1 MEMMIVSAALVGME
15 CMGFVFISD
24 TFLER
29 KKLGRLKLFK
39 FLFFW
44 TIMFCVAWLDEV
56 IGMYKLAFSVSL
68 YVAFHIRFYKASA
81 AQSFFF
87 AVLHS
92 AIAYSSDY
100 VWVIIWLMLYP
111 EMLQD
116 QIRKYTILPAI
127 IAKTFWLLLLIIIRK
142 IWKHGTDY
150 RTLSNKEWLEL
161 SVFPGFTL
169 TILLCM
175 HVLNQTAVGSKGVF
189 LLLTIGLMV
198 TDFLVI
204 HIIQDILEK
213 EEKIR
218 AGMLTNQNQKSQL
231 EAYQDKEEI
240 YRAERRKM
248 HDYKNQLSTI
258 QTLIK
263 GGDVQSALAFAE
275 KLTESI
281 SVDMSAIHINHPV
294 FNAVLTHKYRSMQE
308 KHIPLIL
315 QVGDLRGVHLED
327 EEIVILISNLLD
339 NAIRESENVLKNTG
353 KAVIHLKLAYENDS
367 LILAVRNPV
376 LEKVEIVDGTV
387 QKKYDSD
394 GHGIGLLNVKAIVD
408 KYEGDMVLSCDDN
421 EFKVVII
428 L

>member
-1 MEMMIVSAALVGME
+1 MGLIISAALIGME
-15 CMGFVFISD
+15 CVGLLFIFE
-24 TFLER
+24 TFSER
-29 KKLGRLKLFK
+29 KERLPFFK
-39 FLFFW
+39 FLLFW
-44 TIMFCVAWLDEV
+44 AVMFCVAWLNELSV
-56 IGMYKLAFSVSL
+56 MYKLILSIVM
-68 YVAFHIRFYKASA
+68 YVAFHIRYYKASV

-111 EMLQD
+111 DMLQGE
-116 QIRKYTILPAI
+116 IVTGSALPAF

-142 IWKHGTDY
+142 FWKGGRTDY
-150 RTLSNKEWLEL
+150 RTLTNREWLEL

-169 TILLCM
+169 AVVLGM
-175 HVLNQTAVGSKGVF
+175 SVLNQTEVRYKWGF
-189 LLLTIGLMV
+189 LFLSIGLV
-198 TDFLVI
+198 VIDLLVI
-204 HIIQDILEK
+204 HIVQEILK
-213 EEKIR
+213 REEKIR
-218 AGMLTNQNQKSQL
+218 DGMLTNQNQKNQL

-248 HDYKNQLSTI
+248 HDYKNQLGTI
-258 QTLIK
+258 QTLIR
-263 GGDVQSALAFAE
+263 GGDVQSALDFAE
-275 KLTESI
+275 KLTKSI

-315 QVGDLRGVHLED
+315 RVGDLHGVQLGD

-339 NAIRESENVLKNTG
+339 NAIRESEKVLKNTG
-353 KAVIHLKLAYENDS
+353 KAVIHLKLSYENDS

-376 LEKVEIVDGTV
+376 VEKVEIVDGAV
-387 QKKYDSD
+387 QKKHDGD

-408 KYEGDMVLSCDDN
+408 KYEGEMVLSCDDS
-421 EFKVVII
+421 EFKAVII